1 MGAVVWY
8 GFRIKAILISLV
20 IGLICLFG
28 GQWLYNKYGYQQ
40 SLQQV
45 LERQPQVAEFKT
57 EEQGDRLAIKVRLK
71 SAGNLMVTY
80 QQLEGALDNA
90 LGKRSFVL
98 ELMDNRD
105 ASLEEAY
112 YRSQFALYQALAQG
126 SFEEME
132 AEINRQAGAV
142 GATARVYIDGDNV
155 YLALIKGDR
164 FLAKV
169 IPRNPPQEVTGGVGP
184 YA

>member
-1 MGAVVWY
+1 MIWY
-8 GFRIKAILISLV
+8 GFRIKAIIISLV
-20 IGLICLFG
+20 IGLVCLFG
-28 GQWLYNKYGYQQ
+28 GQWLYDKYGYQQ

-45 LERQPQVAEFKT
+45 LERQPQVVDFKT
-57 EEQGDRLAIKVRLK
+57 EEQGDRLAVKVRLR
-71 SAGNLMVTY
+71 SAGDLMVTY
-80 QQLEGALDNA
+80 QQLEDALDNA
-90 LGKRSFVL
+90 LGNRPFVL
-98 ELMDNRD
+98 ELLDNRD

-112 YRSQFALYQALAQG
+112 YQSQFAIYQALAQG
-126 SFEEME
+126 SFKEME

-142 GATARVYIDGDNV
+142 GATSRVYIDGENI

-164 FLAKV
+164 FLTKV